1 MPAEFAFSDRA
12 RGIDASGIRRVF
24 DLAAKLPDPINLSIG
39 QPHYDVPDAV
49 KAAVERAV
57 AGGKNAYSPTQGI
70 APLVDRLTAT
80 ARDTYG
86 HADRTAMVTSGTS
99 GGLMLALMAVVNPGD
114 EVVGFDPYFVMY
126 KHLTTLCGGRFVGV
140 DTYPDFRVDVGKVR
154 AAITPKTRAIL
165 CNSPANPTGAVM
177 TEAEARGLAEL
188 AAEKNLPLIS
198 DEIYELFT
206 HDGAFHSPARF
217 NKSTIVVGG
226 CSKTYA
232 MTGLRCGWAHGPAA
246 FIQQMAKLQQYTFV
260 CSPQP
265 SQWGALAALD
275 VDTSARAAEYRGKR
289 DLLLDLIGG
298 NFDVRGADG
307 AFYAFAKT
315 PWGTGAEFVGAC
327 VAEGLLV
334 IPGGVFSGRDTHFRV
349 SYAAT
354 DDTIRRGAAVLNRLA
369 GAGPPG

>member
-1 MPAEFAFSDRA
+1 MTAEFAFSDRA

-24 DLAAKLPDPINLSIG
+24 DLAAKLEDPINLSIG
-39 QPHYDVPDAV
+39 QPHYDVPEAV
-49 KAAVERAV
+49 RTAIGRAV

-70 APLVDRLTAT
+70 APLVDRLTGMV
-80 ARDTYG
+80 RDTYG
-86 HADRTAMVTSGTS
+86 HADRAAMVTSGTS
-99 GGLMLALMAVVNPGD
+99 GGLMLALAAVVNPGD

-126 KHLTTLCGGRFVGV
+126 KHLTTLCGGTFVGV
-140 DTYPDFRVDVGKVR
+140 DAYPDFRVDIDKVR
-154 AAITPKTRAIL
+154 AAITPKTKAIL

-206 HDGAFHSPARF
+206 HDGDFHSPARF
-217 NKSTIVVGG
+217 DERTVVVGG

-232 MTGLRCGWAHGPAA
+232 MTGLRCGWAHGPRD

-275 VDTSARAAEYRGKR
+275 ADMSARAAEYRGKR
-289 DLLLDLIGG
+289 DLLLGLIGDR
-298 NFDVRGADG
+298 FDVRGAEG
-307 AFYAFAKT
+307 AFYAFAKA
-315 PWGTGAEFVGAC
+315 PWGTGSQFVEAC

-334 IPGGVFSGRDTHFRV
+334 IPGSVFSGRDTHFRV
-349 SYAAT
+349 SYAAE
-354 DDTIRRGAAVLNRLA
+354 DATIRRGAAVLNRLA
-369 GAGPPG
+369 DRGPA